1 MGDDDEDKPKGL
13 VYSVRD
19 VGAEVLGRVPL
30 QKIPTPKTGVQRPPS
45 ERTKRP
51 IPVTES
57 HTALRAP
64 TPAAPMPAIPAAPA
78 VPATTRS
85 TPSAFEAP
93 SRSTPGAFEAPS
105 TSTPSRPDTPR
116 PKKRGAVRTEQLHAS
131 VEAPRTASEP
141 PPAPATKSLYDR
153 ALPSLKALRASGPGD
168 EGPAVQALL
177 KLGAPILELVE
188 VDFPGLLWFHRHL
201 AHRKLPAGRDIGPL
215 GALLVAFG
223 EPAIPTVVKL
233 IENGSPD
240 ARYYAALVASD
251 LLGIAPTN
259 SPSNDLSNSDDLESS
274 SSSRVVSAEA
284 RERLVRA
291 LAERLF
297 DGDSGVRDVSLHA
310 LLAVGRSDAL
320 DEAGVRLRTFATDL
334 GAPLGTRIVS
344 LRALGVL
351 RRGEVVPDVIPLLED
366 REEQIRENA
375 HRVLRLLTGTD
386 LSGSLWRWR
395 RWWKKHAGRPRAE
408 WLLEGLDGSDAQL
421 RLLCQKEL
429 ARLVHHE
436 EPLDPE
442 ASRAERKRI
451 REVYTRLVRSSK

>member
-57 HTALRAP
+57 QTALRAP
-64 TPAAPMPAIPAAPA
+64 TPATPMPAIPTAPA
-78 VPATTRS
+78 VPTRS
-85 TPSAFEAP
+85 TPRAGAATLSAVEA
-93 SRSTPGAFEAPS
+93 
-105 TSTPSRPDTPR
+105 PSRPDTPR

-141 PPAPATKSLYDR
+141 PPAPVAKSLYDR

-177 KLGAPILELVE
+177 KLGPPILELVE

-251 LLGIAPTN
+251 LLGL
-259 SPSNDLSNSDDLESS
+259 SPHESS
-274 SSSRVVSAEA
+274 GSGGSETSGSRGAASPGGPVSADA
-284 RERLVRA
+284 RERLVGA

-310 LLAVGRSDAL
+310 LLAAGRSDAL
-320 DEAGVRLRTFATDL
+320 DAAGVRLRTFAVDL
-334 GAPLGTRIVS
+334 GVPLGTRIVS

-451 REVYTRLVRSSK
+451 REVYARLVRDSS

>member
-64 TPAAPMPAIPAAPA
+64 TPAAPMPAIPAAP
-78 VPATTRS
+78 VPTARP

-93 SRSTPGAFEAPS
+93 G
-105 TSTPSRPDTPR
+105 SRPDTPR

-141 PPAPATKSLYDR
+141 PPAPAAKSLYDR

-177 KLGAPILELVE
+177 KLGPPILELVE

-201 AHRKLPAGRDIGPL
+201 AHRKLPAGRDVGPL

-251 LLGIAPTN
+251 LLGLAPDPAN
-259 SPSNDLSNSDDLESS
+259 DPSNASTPAG
-274 SSSRVVSAEA
+274 SRIVSAEA

-320 DEAGVRLRTFATDL
+320 DEAGVRLRAFAVDL

-451 REVYTRLVRSSK
+451 REVYARLVRGAS

>member
-64 TPAAPMPAIPAAPA
+64 TPAAPTPAAPMPVA
-78 VPATTRS
+78 PTASTAPTTTWS
-85 TPSAFEAP
+85 TPSAFEAA
-93 SRSTPGAFEAPS
+93 SAFEAPS
-105 TSTPSRPDTPR
+105 VFEAPSRPETPR

-141 PPAPATKSLYDR
+141 PPAPVAKSLYDR

-168 EGPAVQALL
+168 EGPAIQALL
-177 KLGAPILELVE
+177 KLGPPILELVE

-251 LLGIAPTN
+251 LLGLGGRATESTGSEGRVEP
-259 SPSNDLSNSDDLESS
+259 LVSDD
-274 SSSRVVSAEA
+274 A

-320 DEAGVRLRTFATDL
+320 DEAGVRLRSFAVDL

-451 REVYTRLVRSSK
+451 REVYARLVRDSS

>member
-19 VGAEVLGRVPL
+19 VGAEVLGRVPI
-30 QKIPTPKTGVQRPPS
+30 QKIPTPKTGVRRPS
-45 ERTKRP
+45 DQTKRP
-51 IPVTES
+51 TPATDSRTAFRAPTPATES
-57 HTALRAP
+57 QTALRAP
-64 TPAAPMPAIPAAPA
+64 TSAPTIPAAPE
-78 VPATTRS
+78 VPVA
-85 TPSAFEAP
+85 
-93 SRSTPGAFEAPS
+93 
-105 TSTPSRPDTPR
+105 TSTTSTELAAPGSRPDTPR

-141 PPAPATKSLYDR
+141 PPAPTAKSLYDR

-177 KLGAPILELVE
+177 KLGPAILELVE

-251 LLGIAPTN
+251 LLAHPAHT
-259 SPSNDLSNSDDLESS
+259 SDPSNGSDAASS
-274 SSSRVVSAEA
+274 PAAGRVSVEA

-310 LLAVGRSDAL
+310 LLAAGRSDAL
-320 DEAGVRLRTFATDL
+320 DEAGVRLRTFAVDL
-334 GAPLGTRIVS
+334 GVPLGTRIVS

-442 ASRAERKRI
+442 ASRGERKRI
-451 REVYTRLVRSSK
+451 REVYARLVRSSS

>member
-19 VGAEVLGRVPL
+19 VGAEVLGRVPI

-51 IPVTES
+51 VPVTES

-64 TPAAPMPAIPAAPA
+64 TPSAPMPAIPAVPT

-85 TPSAFEAP
+85 ASSAFESPSAFE
-93 SRSTPGAFEAPS
+93 
-105 TSTPSRPDTPR
+105 PSRPDTPR

-141 PPAPATKSLYDR
+141 PPAPAVKSLYDR

-177 KLGAPILELVE
+177 KLGPPILELVE

-251 LLGIAPTN
+251 LLGLGT
-259 SPSNDLSNSDDLESS
+259 
-274 SSSRVVSAEA
+274 SSRDDGVNDASSPVSEEA

-320 DEAGVRLRTFATDL
+320 DEVGVRLRTFAVDL
-334 GAPLGTRIVS
+334 GVPLGTRIVS

-408 WLLEGLDGSDAQL
+408 WLVEGLDGSDAQL

-451 REVYTRLVRSSK
+451 REVYARLVRDSS